1 MLQMCDLVK
10 KVMKET
16 LIVYIFYIEMVF
28 KKVFKE
34 SLIFLFGI
42 NLM

>member
-16 LIVYIFYIEMVF
+16 VIVYIFCVEMVF
-28 KKVFKE
+28 KKVFKD
-34 SLIFLFGI
+34 SLIFLFCI